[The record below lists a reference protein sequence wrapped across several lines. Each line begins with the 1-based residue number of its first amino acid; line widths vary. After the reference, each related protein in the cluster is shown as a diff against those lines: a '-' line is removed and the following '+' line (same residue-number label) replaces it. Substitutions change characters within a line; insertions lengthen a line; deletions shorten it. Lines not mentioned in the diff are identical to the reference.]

1 MADGPNIAS
10 AYVQLIP
17 TMEGAQ
23 EKIGEELGRA
33 GEGAGK
39 SAGAKIGSA
48 IKGAIIAA
56 GIGAAIK
63 TAVDAGKQA
72 WESIKTVAEYG
83 DAVDKAAQK
92 VGMSTDAYQKWDYA
106 LKLSG
111 SSMDQ
116 TAMGVKTLT
125 NTLEDARAGTQSA
138 RDKFAALGISMDDLK
153 DKSRDDVFGMVVTQ
167 LQGVT
172 DETQRAALATEMFG
186 RSGMNMIPMLNMS
199 SEELQKVMDEA
210 DRYGI
215 VMSEDSVKAAAA
227 FDDAMLKMQS
237 TAQGVRN
244 RVFGA
249 MMPAITKI
257 MDGFSDS
264 LAGFEGG
271 SEKIS
276 EGINDLVSQITDKIP
291 YALELLAGVIPE
303 VIGGIA
309 TALTGLDWESIS
321 QSLLTAVTGLA
332 EAAVQAAPQ
341 LAGVAMT
348 LLTGL
353 ITGLA
358 TAAPTMLPQVTEAI
372 LGTITA
378 LFDHAPEL
386 LQAATALLLGLVDG
400 ILASVE
406 VLLGPSGQATL
417 QSIIDAIT
425 AAIPMLLTAA
435 VELLVGLLNYLIDN
449 ADTLI
454 PAATELVITLV
465 TGIGSMMGE
474 LFSVAI
480 DLLLQFLAGLNDP
493 KTVGRIL
500 KAGVDIVLALVRS
513 IGAQVSAL
521 WSAGMDIV
529 RGIWQGISNGY
540 QWIKNMISGWV
551 GNVVSFIKNLF
562 GIGSPSK
569 VMASQVGQW
578 LPAGLAEGIIDNKDV
593 IGDAWDEVAG
603 DLDTGASVNVLAS
616 ASRIGTNVAQ
626 SAAEQT
632 ARIMTPEQFALAV
645 VRALKDVKVEL
656 DGREAGRFVE
666 RTVLNAVYY

>member
-138 RDKFAALGISMDDLK
+138 RDKFAALGISMDDLRG
-153 DKSRDDVFGMVVTQ
+153 KSRDDVFGMVVTQ

-199 SEELQKVMDEA
+199 AEELQKVMDEA

-249 MMPAITKI
+249 MMPAITKM

-341 LAGVAMT
+341 LAAIAMT

-358 TAAPTMLPQVTEAI
+358 TAAPTLLPQVTEAI

-417 QSIIDAIT
+417 DSIISAIT
-425 AAIPMLLTAA
+425 EAIPMLLTAA
-435 VELLVGLLNYLIDN
+435 VEICMKLLNYILDN
-449 ADTLI
+449 VDTLL
-454 PAATELVITLV
+454 PAAIQMVVTII
-465 TGIGSMMGE
+465 TGIGSMLGE
-474 LFSVAI
+474 ILSAAI
-480 DLLLQFLAGLNDP
+480 DLLLKFLAGLHDSGMLG
-493 KTVGRIL
+493 KIFR
-500 KAGVDIVLALVRS
+500 AGVELVKQIIS
-513 IGAQVSAL
+513 GLVQQASAL

-529 RGIWQGISNGY
+529 RGIWQGISNGLG
-540 QWIKNMISGWV
+540 WIKNMISGWV
-551 GNVVSFIKNLF
+551 GNVLDFIKGLF

-569 VMASQVGQW
+569 VMADQVGRW
-578 LPAGLAEGIIDNKDV
+578 LPAGLAEGLVDNAGVID
-593 IGDAWDEVAG
+593 DAW
-603 DLDTGASVNVLAS
+603 ASVTDDMTATARLDMLAGS
-616 ASRIGTNVAQ
+616 TQIGRMQGAQ
-626 SAAEQT
+626 MAQT
-632 ARIMTPEQFALAV
+632 ARTMTPEQFAEAV
-645 VRALKDVKVEL
+645 ARALLGVKVEL
-656 DGREAGRFVE
+656 NGREAGAFV
-666 RTVLNAVYY
+666 RKTVIDAVYH

>member
-276 EGINDLVSQITDKIP
+276 AGINDLVSQITDKIP